1 MNMQV
6 KTSIKLVS
14 ILILLSI
21 ILSISPVNQAEFEGE
36 DALVI
41 GRDQTEEW
49 RNQEVIIDETVIVR
63 GNLYIENCNVYIKS
77 TEGAE
82 IIVKDGGNL
91 RIEDSTIRPYYR
103 KYYSSISLE
112 LEEGQNMIS
121 FPFLKENYTTRD
133 ILKPLEGHYD
143 SVWHY
148 DPESGF
154 LTFKPDREDHF
165 NSLKEIRPDMGVMM
179 NITSETKLEIDGVL
193 EDDFQTVL
201 EEGLNMISY
210 PSDEEKT
217 VSSVFSE
224 DLSYIDSITTVTGGE
239 EITLSENDTMV
250 PGKGYWVNVNE
261 NFIFEFQN
269 EKGLPVDEFS
279 EFEVG
284 RRTRILYEPG
294 STGYLRDSKVEYL
307 GDSIDHSGLVI
318 GSGSVTVD
326 SSEFDE
332 NYIDINI
339 RDASPSIQNSEF
351 RNATY
356 SGILSTNSSFEAVDN
371 YFSGSS
377 GYAVMV
383 DNGAPLIS
391 GNEIRSNRGI
401 WLNKSN
407 AAILSNDLYEGVE
420 HAVTIHGGAPLVEE
434 NNFLDGRRS
443 AVRTFDSNVT
453 IIGNTFF
460 GNQGGINGEGG
471 KPRIINNLFK
481 EDGYGILIQRGSADI
496 RDNDIRETK
505 GWSIDIEESTGLS
518 IVNNRIRDSLFGI
531 RISGNSP
538 YIQGNVIENSGEIGL
553 MIRGSSDIRLE
564 ENTITGSSGR
574 GLYIET
580 SDGMVRGNTI
590 SNNHAGVELRSS
602 VLFIENT
609 VSNNN
614 AFGINVQRSSPYLEG
629 NILSNNENHAMRFE
643 RSSSVTRRNS
653 ILNSRYHFYLID
665 SNIKVVDSAFERDSV
680 YMDDQSEFIVKNTL
694 NASMDEGTTHV
705 DYSIHES
712 LPPEAEITDVYGN
725 ERVGVDIRTDSIY
738 FFPDDYFWGTV
749 NMTFDVTILGEWETE
764 IPFVLEVNPV
774 NNPPRLLNE
783 TVKVT
788 YEPTRVRWEVIYDDK
803 DGHLPT
809 YLELVVD
816 GDHYHMKEYNESDQC
831 TFYGKKYYYEMYL
844 EPGTYEYY
852 IEAEENNPLGA
863 NNTIRSR
870 FYDLDISPPKPGW
883 LGMSDMEAASVGTF
897 LLLAVIILLYL
908 RIREKNK
915 QKDSRIPENK
925 ISSKDMIKTLPVMK
939 KKSDVDKE
947 KSTKES
953 SPEKDEKEEKTGPK
967 TLPVM
972 KKREG
977 KNSKK
982 EDVRK
987 HRVIKEEEHSEDED
1001 EIDPVI
1007 DTVSDEPVEE
1017 VEKDES
1023 KKQRVI
1029 RNKKTVQP
1037 KKRVMKEDNS
1047 DKSKDGKMKRILKE
1061 D

>member
-1 MNMQV
+1 MS
-6 KTSIKLVS
+6 T
-14 ILILLSI
+14 
-21 ILSISPVNQAEFEGE
+21 SPVNQAEFEEE
-36 DALVI
+36 DTSVI
-41 GRDQTEEW
+41 GKDQTEEW
-49 RNQEVIIDETVIVR
+49 KNKEVIIDETVNVR
-63 GNLYIENCNVYIKS
+63 GDLDIENCDVYIKS
-77 TEGAE
+77 TDEGE

-91 RIEDSTIRPYYR
+91 RIEDSTVQPYYR

-112 LEEGQNMIS
+112 LEKGQNMIS
-121 FPFLKENYTTRD
+121 FPFLREDYTARD
-133 ILKPLEGHYD
+133 VLKPLDGHYD

-165 NSLKEIRPDMGVMM
+165 NTLKEIRPGMGVMI
-179 NITSETKLEIDGVL
+179 NITSATILEMDGVL
-193 EDDFQTVL
+193 EDNFQRVL
-201 EEGLNMISY
+201 EQGLNMISY
-210 PSDEEKT
+210 PGREEKN

-224 DLSYIDSITTVTGGE
+224 DLSYIDSITTMTDGE

-250 PGKGYWVNVNE
+250 PGKGYWVNANDK
-261 NFIFEFQN
+261 FIFEFQN
-269 EKGLPVDEFS
+269 EKGLPVEEFS

-284 RRTRILYEPG
+284 RRTRIHYEPG
-294 STGYLRDSKVEYL
+294 STGYIRDSEFEYL
-307 GDSIDHSGLVI
+307 GDSIDYSGLVI
-318 GSGSVTVD
+318 DSGSVKVD
-326 SSEFDE
+326 SSRFDE

-356 SGILSTNSSFEAVDN
+356 TAILSTNSSFDATDN
-371 YFSGSS
+371 YFFESS
-377 GYAVMV
+377 DHAIIV
-383 DNGAPLIS
+383 NSGAPLVS
-391 GNEIRSNRGI
+391 GNDVGSNKGV

-407 AAILSNDLYEGVE
+407 AAISSNDFYEGVE
-420 HAVTIHGGAPLVEE
+420 HAVTIHGGEPVVEE

-471 KPRIINNLFK
+471 RPRIINNLFK
-481 EDGYGILIQRGSADI
+481 EEGYGILIQRGSADI

-505 GWSIDIEESTGLS
+505 VWSIDVEESTDLS
-518 IVNNRIRDSLFGI
+518 ILNNRIRDSSFGI
-531 RISGNSP
+531 RISGNSS
-538 YIQGNVIENSGEIGL
+538 YIHGNVLEDSGEIGL
-553 MIRGSSDIRLE
+553 MIRGSRDIRLE

-580 SDGMVRGNTI
+580 SDGMVRRNTI
-590 SNNHAGVELRSS
+590 NNNHAGVELRSS
-602 VLFIENT
+602 VLFIGNT
-609 VSNNN
+609 VSNNDV
-614 AFGINVQRSSPYLEG
+614 FGINVQRSSPYLED
-629 NILSNNENHAMRFE
+629 NILSNNENNAMKFE

-665 SNIKVVDSAFERDSV
+665 SSIKVVDSAFRRDRV
-680 YMDDQSEFIVKNTL
+680 YLDDQSEFMVKNTL
-694 NASMDEGTTHV
+694 NASMDEGTTHT

-712 LPPEAEITDVYGN
+712 LPPEAEITGVHGS
-725 ERVGVDIRTDSIY
+725 ERVDVDIQPNSIH
-738 FFPDDYFWGTV
+738 FLPDDHFWGTV
-749 NMTFDVTILGEWETE
+749 NMTFNVTIFGEWDTE

-774 NNPPRLLNE
+774 NNPPKLLNE

-788 YEPTRVRWEVIYDDK
+788 YEPTKVRWEVIYEDK
-803 DGHLPT
+803 DGNLPT
-809 YLELVVD
+809 YIELVVD
-816 GDHYHMKEYNESDQC
+816 GDHYQMKEYNGSDQH

-852 IEAEENNPLGA
+852 IETEENNTLGA
-863 NNTIRSR
+863 NSTIRTR

-883 LGMSDMEAASVGTF
+883 LGMSDMEAAGVGTF
-897 LLLAVIILLYL
+897 LLFAVIILLYL
-908 RIREKNK
+908 RVRDKNK
-915 QKDSRIPENK
+915 QKDSSISEDK

-939 KKSDVDKE
+939 KRSNFNKENEE
-947 KSTKES
+947 KSTKKPS
-953 SPEKDEKEEKTGPK
+953 HEKDEKAEKTGTK

-977 KNSKK
+977 TNSKK
-982 EDVRK
+982 EDIRK
-987 HRVIKEEEHSEDED
+987 HRVIKEEEQSEEDDDE
-1001 EIDPVI
+1001 ETEPII
-1007 DTVSDEPVEE
+1007 DTVSDEPDEE
-1017 VEKDES
+1017 VEKDVS

-1037 KKRVMKEDNS
+1037 KKRVLKEEYPKKRES
-1047 DKSKDGKMKRILKE
+1047 GKKKRILKE